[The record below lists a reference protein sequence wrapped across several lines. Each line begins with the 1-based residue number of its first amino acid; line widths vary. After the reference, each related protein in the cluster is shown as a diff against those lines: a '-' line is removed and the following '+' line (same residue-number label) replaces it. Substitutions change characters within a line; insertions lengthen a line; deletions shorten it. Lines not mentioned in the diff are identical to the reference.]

1 MDRSEVLAFLR
12 SNKWAVQA
20 STSEAET
27 PQAAVVGFAVTDAF
41 EIVFDTLESTRKA
54 KNLHANPSIAF
65 VIGGLLDG
73 DERTVQYEGT
83 ADFPQGEELERVR
96 AIYFEAF
103 PDGRTRLCWPG
114 ITYVRVAPKWLRY
127 SDFNLN
133 PPLVA
138 EFCFGEGS

>member
-65 VIGGLLDG
+65 VIVGLLDG
-73 DERTVQYEGT
+73 DERTVQYVGT
-83 ADFPQGEELERVR
+83 ADFPQGVELR
-96 AIYFEAF
+96 
-103 PDGRTRLCWPG
+103 
-114 ITYVRVAPKWLRY
+114 
-127 SDFNLN
+127 S
-133 PPLVA
+133 
-138 EFCFGEGS
+138 EGHTSELQSLT